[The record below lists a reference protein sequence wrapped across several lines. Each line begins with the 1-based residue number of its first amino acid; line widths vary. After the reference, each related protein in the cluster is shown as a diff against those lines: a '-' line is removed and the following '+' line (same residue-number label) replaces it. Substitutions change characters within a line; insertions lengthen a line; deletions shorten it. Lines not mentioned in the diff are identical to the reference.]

1 MIARLRAFLH
11 KGEMQLGP
19 VDLNEVVCEVLT
31 LTHSDLI
38 QRRVTVDTTGLS
50 PDLPDV
56 FADRVQMQQVLLNLL
71 LNACDAILPDGLDR
85 RVTIATEAAADGTV
99 ELSLADRG
107 TGIPPEEMQHIFE
120 PFFTSKA
127 DGLGLGLSI
136 CRSIVT
142 AHEGR
147 LWADNNGDGGATF
160 HLRLPV
166 LDASAEEG

>member
-1 MIARLRAFLH
+1 
-11 KGEMQLGP
+11 MQLGP
-19 VDLNEVVCEVLT
+19 VDLNEVVCEVLA
-31 LTHSDLI
+31 LIHSDLI

-50 PDLPDV
+50 PELPKV
-56 FADRVQMQQVLLNLL
+56 FADRVQIQQVLLNLL
-71 LNACDAILPDGLDR
+71 LNACDAILPDELDR
-85 RVTIATEAAADGTV
+85 QVTLATAAGTDGTV

-107 TGIPPEEMQHIFE
+107 TGIPPGEMQHIFE
-120 PFFTSKA
+120 PFYTSKP

-147 LWADNNGDGGATF
+147 LWADNNVDGGATF

-166 LDASAEEG
+166 LDASAEPG

>member
-1 MIARLRAFLH
+1 MRSYPTGSTGGSR
-11 KGEMQLGP
+11 
-19 VDLNEVVCEVLT
+19 
-31 LTHSDLI
+31 SRR
-38 QRRVTVDTTGLS
+38 QRR
-50 PDLPDV
+50 
-56 FADRVQMQQVLLNLL
+56 
-71 LNACDAILPDGLDR
+71 
-85 RVTIATEAAADGTV
+85 ADGTV

-166 LDASAEEG
+166 LDASAEQG